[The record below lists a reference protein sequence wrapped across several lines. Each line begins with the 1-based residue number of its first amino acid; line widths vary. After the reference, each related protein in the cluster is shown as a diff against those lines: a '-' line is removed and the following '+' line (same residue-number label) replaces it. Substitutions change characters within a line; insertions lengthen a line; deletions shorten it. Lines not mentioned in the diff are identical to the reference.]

1 MQNSVQRKSN
11 SFSGLT
17 SSQGWC
23 LSSDRNTTHRVA
35 GKGAAISIVAT
46 ETLESLAVRV
56 AEDRDRLAFKQLF
69 AYFAPRVKSF
79 LIKQKASDELA
90 EDLTQD
96 VMVTVWEKARL
107 FDPQKARLSTWIFR
121 IARNKYIDRIRRQK
135 YVEVDADDHMG
146 SMVADE
152 ETDIP
157 VIQKQDKA
165 RVVSAMSVLKPD
177 LQHVI
182 ELSFYKDMSHSQIA
196 EHLSLPLGTVKSRI
210 RIAFQKLRVEL
221 GDK

>member
-1 MQNSVQRKSN
+1 MQNSTQIKPNDVN
-11 SFSGLT
+11 NLT
-17 SSQGWC
+17 PSSHWC
-23 LSSDRNTTHRVA
+23 LSPPKETVRETA
-35 GKGAAISIVAT
+35 GKGKTISVVAT

-56 AEDRDRLAFKQLF
+56 AEHRDRPAFKQLF

-96 VMVTVWEKARL
+96 VMVTVWEKAKL

-121 IARNKYIDRIRRQK
+121 IARNKFIDRIRRQK
-135 YVEVDADDHMG
+135 YIEVDADDHTG

-152 ETDIP
+152 ETDVP

-165 RVVSAMSVLKPD
+165 RIVNAMRVLKPE
-177 LQHVI
+177 LQTVI